1 MANLHKKNHFYARCN
16 KKSKDQLLINIK
28 EHKIET
34 ADSEVCRFYFV
45 VVFCLLIHEALDTL
59 LGSLLKLLALYLYA
73 RNLTISSE
81 VLV

>member
-45 VVFCLLIHEALDTL
+45 VVLCLLIHEALDTL